1 MQDYSQWPQIA
12 RVRNFEVLQHL
23 WRNVVLGAY
32 EWASAVHICL
42 LRPAHFSDELHLLDF
57 TDDLRI
63 KKLAC
68 TEVDELQMVVFFQND
83 VARF

>member
-42 LRPAHFSDELHLLDF
+42 LWPAHFSYELHLLDF

>member
-42 LRPAHFSDELHLLDF
+42 LWPAHFSDELHLLDF

-83 VARF
+83 VAWF